1 MQISQSQPMDAGDFL
16 PSNSSWLRRY
26 FDYAYPICDAPD
38 QFHIANGLSVLSVG
52 CQDLFLVHDE
62 ERIRTTLWI
71 SLVAPSGICRKST
84 SIRIA
89 RRILERIDNHHIFA
103 DSITA
108 AAFAHTLVEHNSG
121 TFCWHYLDGKIKGRG
136 RQNRFLS
143 TLQETYNC
151 RSFFNYAPHT
161 RRPVRIENP
170 FVNII
175 AATYPELINRYLSL
189 AIDIT
194 DGFVP
199 RFLLVFADTRTRFIA
214 LPPPPDVAVENELVE
229 RLSTIHQRL
238 TGEMTLSAEAS
249 AMYLQFVAQFRQEA
263 SEPGSEQL
271 FAKFCDHHA
280 VYVLK
285 LAMIYQ
291 ADMVAETD
299 SDSLIQVIT
308 REAMRFAI
316 NLVDYLGH
324 GIFRMIQR

>member
-52 CQDLFLVHDE
+52 CQDLFLVYDE
-62 ERIRTTLWI
+62 ERIRPNLWI

-121 TFCWHYLDGKIKGRG
+121 TFCWHHLEGKLKGRG
-136 RQNRFLS
+136 NLNRFLS

-151 RSFFNYAPHT
+151 PPFFNYALHT
-161 RRPVRIENP
+161 RRSVRIENP

-175 AATYPELINRYLSL
+175 AATFPESIGSWLKEGNLKGGL
-189 AIDIT
+189 L
-194 DGFVP
+194 P
-199 RFLLVFADTRTRFIA
+199 RFLWVRADTRTRFIA
-214 LPPPPDVAVENELVE
+214 FPPEPPKALEDELVE
-229 RLSTIHQRL
+229 KLALIRQTFR
-238 TGEMTLSAEAS
+238 GEMMLSAEAES
-249 AMYLQFVAQFRQEA
+249 MYSEFVSQLQQDVSDEI
-263 SEPGSEQL
+263 L
-271 FAKFCDHHA
+271 FTVRWH
-280 VYVLK
+280 
-285 LAMIYQ
+285 M
-291 ADMVAETD
+291 T
-299 SDSLIQVIT
+299 
-308 REAMRFAI
+308 
-316 NLVDYLGH
+316 
-324 GIFRMIQR
+324 